1 MKLFE
6 QGESGKKCQIEG
18 QRPDQVFI
26 SDVMGRYWRNKL
38 GEGTK

>member
-1 MKLFE
+1 MSDRQAE
-6 QGESGKKCQIEG
+6 ARSGK
-18 QRPDQVFI
+18 DFI